1 MVRFQIKINI
11 SALYYKISVEIKMDS
26 VKLDRILNLDWRV
39 NIFDI
44 RQWVP
49 EPRSQGHL
57 LCYGFSMWGSEEL
70 PNDQFGLVTCH
81 SVSFILRQG
90 RTDAGQLHPE
100 AHRHHRA
107 VLQLQGTHFSDIQ

>member
-44 RQWVP
+44 RQ
-49 EPRSQGHL
+49 
-57 LCYGFSMWGSEEL
+57 
-70 PNDQFGLVTCH
+70 
-81 SVSFILRQG
+81 
-90 RTDAGQLHPE
+90 
-100 AHRHHRA
+100 
-107 VLQLQGTHFSDIQ
+107 